1 MSLLVERLDNDF
13 KAALKAKEANKLSV
27 LRLVRSAIK
36 NLEISKQAAAGDE
49 DIIAILQREIKQ
61 HKETIE
67 SLKKANRGAD
77 IAGQEAEVALL
88 QTYLPPALSLD
99 ELKDVVTKAIG
110 LTGASSI
117 SDMGKV
123 MGQVMSQVKGR
134 ATGDEVGQMVRDL
147 LQAK

>member
-1 MSLLVERLDNDF
+1 MSLIERLDNDF
-13 KAALKAKEANKLSV
+13 KAALKAKSADKLAV

-49 DIIAILQREIKQ
+49 DVIAILQREIKQ

-67 SLKKANRGAD
+67 SLKKANRPEDVAK
-77 IAGQEAEVALL
+77 QEAEVSAL
-88 QTYLPPALSLD
+88 QAYLPPALSLD
-99 ELKDVVTKAIG
+99 ELKDVVSKAIDS
-110 LTGASSI
+110 TGASSI

-147 LQAK
+147 LQSK

>member
-1 MSLLVERLDNDF
+1 MERLDNDF
-13 KAALKAKEANKLSV
+13 KAALKAKEADKLSV

-67 SLKKANRGAD
+67 SLKKAGRSEDVAK
-77 IAGQEAEVALL
+77 QEAEVSTL
-88 QTYLPPALSLD
+88 QAYLPPALSLD
-99 ELKDVVTKAIG
+99 ELKDVITKAIDS
-110 LTGASSI
+110 TGASSI

-134 ATGDEVGQMVRDL
+134 ATGDDVGQMVREL
-147 LQAK
+147 LAK

>member
-1 MSLLVERLDNDF
+1 MSLVERLDNDF
-13 KAALKAKEANKLSV
+13 KAALKAKEADKLSV

-67 SLKKANRGAD
+67 SFKKANRPEDVAR
-77 IAGQEAEVALL
+77 QEAEVSAL
-88 QTYLPPALSLD
+88 QAYLPPALSLD
-99 ELKDVVTKAIG
+99 ELKDVVSKAIDS
-110 LTGASSI
+110 TGASSI

-134 ATGDEVGQMVRDL
+134 ATGDEVGQMVREL
-147 LQAK
+147 LAK

>member
-1 MSLLVERLDNDF
+1 MSLVERLDNDF
-13 KAALKAKEANKLSV
+13 KAALKAKEADKLSV

-67 SLKKANRGAD
+67 SLKKANRAED
-77 IAGQEAEVALL
+77 IAKQEAEVSTL
-88 QTYLPPALSLD
+88 QAYLPPALSLD
-99 ELKDVVTKAIG
+99 ELKDVVTKAIDS
-110 LTGASSI
+110 TGASSI

-134 ATGDEVGQMVRDL
+134 ATGDEVGQMVREL
-147 LQAK
+147 LKK

>member
-1 MSLLVERLDNDF
+1 MSLIARLDDDF
-13 KAALKAKEANKLSV
+13 KSALKAKEAEKLSV

-36 NLEISKQAAAGDE
+36 NLEIAKQASSGDE

-67 SLKKANRGAD
+67 SLKKAGRNAD
-77 IAGQEAEVALL
+77 VAKQEAEVALL

-99 ELKDVVTKAIG
+99 ELKDVVSKAINS
-110 LTGASSI
+110 TGASSI
-117 SDMGKV
+117 SDLGKV

-134 ATGDEVGQMVRDL
+134 ATGDEVGQMVREL
-147 LQAK
+147 LSK